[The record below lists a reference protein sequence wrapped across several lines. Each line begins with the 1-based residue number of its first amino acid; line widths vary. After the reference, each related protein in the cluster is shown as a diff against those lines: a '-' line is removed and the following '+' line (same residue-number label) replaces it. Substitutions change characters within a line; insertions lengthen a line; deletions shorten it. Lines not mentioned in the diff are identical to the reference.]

1 MLLLLLGVN
10 CNYEVCTVVS
20 KQICANGCYG
30 YEAMLIG
37 WETTRAYWID
47 PFISF
52 EPPNIFQ
59 GHWTQLENFRGLFT

>member
-1 MLLLLLGVN
+1 MSMLLLLVGVN

-47 PFISF
+47 PLLSF
-52 EPPNIFQ
+52 ELAQHFSR
-59 GHWTQLENFRGLFT
+59 TLDTA